1 MRRNLDTSQRAK
13 IEASLQYGQKEQSE
27 QIGPCKHL
35 PSNTVPPYG
44 EVTKLWIAMP
54 KRHQVCEEIESMGGK
69 QKKLHSDMGL
79 DRQC

>member
-35 PSNTVPPYG
+35 PSNTVRHT
-44 EVTKLWIAMP
+44 ERLTQLWIAMP
-54 KRHQVCEEIESMGGK
+54 KRHQVYEEIESLGA
-69 QKKLHSDMGL
+69 KKNYRSY
-79 DRQC
+79 